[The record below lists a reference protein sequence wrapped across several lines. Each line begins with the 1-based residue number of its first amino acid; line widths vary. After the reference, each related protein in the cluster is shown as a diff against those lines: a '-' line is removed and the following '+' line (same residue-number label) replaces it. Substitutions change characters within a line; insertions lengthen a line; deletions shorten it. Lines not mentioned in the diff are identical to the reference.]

1 VKIVLELVKRRF
13 SGYKIMKIRG
23 VVIRGKNKGEKIGFP
38 TINLQIEKDCKDSL
52 ESGTYAGK
60 VFLEGDHKKA
70 AIFIGLDKNILEAH
84 ILDFAGNL
92 RGEIIEVEIGEK
104 IRDVEKFDTDEDLT
118 EQISKDVEKI
128 KNID

>member
-1 VKIVLELVKRRF
+1 
-13 SGYKIMKIRG
+13 MKIRG